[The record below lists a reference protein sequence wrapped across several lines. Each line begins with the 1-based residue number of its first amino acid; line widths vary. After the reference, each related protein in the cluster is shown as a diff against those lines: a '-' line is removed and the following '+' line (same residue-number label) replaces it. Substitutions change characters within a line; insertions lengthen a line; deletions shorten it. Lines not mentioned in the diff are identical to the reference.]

1 MRNFAVPSLIRPVS
15 QGLQDWFVLDE
26 MKDCL
31 RRHLNAGLLE
41 CSAVAARDLGA
52 LDADAVMADLRRAF
66 DPESRASPIQ
76 DAFADAFFAP
86 YARLKESGC
95 APLTPRAALPSGAGT
110 GLRTD

>member
-1 MRNFAVPSLIRPVS
+1 
-15 QGLQDWFVLDE
+15 
-26 MKDCL
+26 
-31 RRHLNAGLLE
+31 
-41 CSAVAARDLGA
+41 
-52 LDADAVMADLRRAF
+52 MADLRRAF

>member
-1 MRNFAVPSLIRPVS
+1 MRNLAVPSLIRPVS

-26 MKDCL
+26 MRDCL

-41 CSAVAARDLGA
+41 CAAIAARDLGA

-66 DPESRASPIQ
+66 DPEDATSPIQ
-76 DAFADAFFAP
+76 DAFADAFCAP

-95 APLTPRAALPSGAGT
+95 TPLTGHATLPSGAYT
-110 GLRTD
+110 VTFTD